1 MTAENTKSLPTQSE
15 LRILEVLW
23 DRGASTVREVH
34 ETLIRSRRIGHT
46 TVLKLLQIMAEKGSV
61 VVDRSTR
68 PQTYRAAE
76 PRGRTQRHLVGD
88 LLERAFGGS
97 PGPLVLQA
105 LSAAAATPEERR
117 QIREMLDRLERED
130 AE

>member
-1 MTAENTKSLPTQSE
+1 MVRKSSPLPTEGE

-23 DRGASTVREVH
+23 DRGACTVREVH
-34 ETLIRSRRIGHT
+34 EIVNRSRRTGHT
-46 TVLKLLQIMAEKGSV
+46 TVLKLMQIMAEKGSV
-61 VVDRSTR
+61 IVDRSTR

-76 PRGRTQRHLVGD
+76 PQGKIQRNLVGD
-88 LLERAFGGS
+88 LLDRAFSGS

-105 LSAAAATPEERR
+105 LSAKRATPEERR
-117 QIREMLDRLERED
+117 QIREMLDRLETED

>member
-1 MTAENTKSLPTQSE
+1 MTKKPKPLPTDSE

-23 DRGASTVREVH
+23 DRGACTVREVH
-34 ETLIRSRRIGHT
+34 EALSRSRRTGHT
-46 TVLKLLQIMAEKGSV
+46 TVLKLMQIMAEKGSV

-76 PRGRTQRHLVGD
+76 PRSRTQRSLVSD
-88 LLERAFGGS
+88 LLERAFSGS

-105 LSAAAATPEERR
+105 LSAKRATPEELR
-117 QIREMLDRLERED
+117 QIRELLDRIEED
-130 AE
+130 AG